1 MLVINNKNSLI
12 KIISSWW
19 GSRLSIGF
27 VPTMG
32 ALHEGHLSLIK
43 KARQENDKVICSI
56 FINPT
61 QFNDKK
67 DLINY
72 PKKTSYDIELLKENN
87 CDLVFIP
94 STKEMYPNKIN
105 GKTYDKDIGEII
117 KKMEGQNRPG
127 HFNGVCTIVEK
138 LFLLVKPTNAY
149 FGQKDYQQL
158 AVIKKLNQSKNLG
171 VNIISCPTV
180 REKNGLA
187 MSSRNILLNQEER
200 KISAEIYKTLLL
212 AKKVYKKVSVN
223 ELKNELSKK
232 LSSVDGLKLEYLEV
246 VDMITLSDKI
256 DHKNGSAIVCIA
268 VFVGNVRLIDNMIL
282 N

>member
-12 KIISSWW
+12 KIISPWW
-19 GSRLSIGF
+19 ESRLSIGF

-105 GKTYDKDIGEII
+105 GKTYVKDIGEII
-117 KKMEGQNRPG
+117 KKMEGQSRPG

-138 LFLLVKPTNAY
+138 LFLLVKPNNAY

-158 AVIKKLNQSKNLG
+158 AVIKKLTQSKNLG
-171 VNIISCPTV
+171 VNIISCPTI

-212 AKKVYKKVSVN
+212 AKKVYKKVSVD

-232 LSSVDGLKLEYLEV
+232 ISSVDGLKLEYIEV
-246 VDMITLSDKI
+246 VDMITLNDII
-256 DHKNGSAIVCIA
+256 DYKNGSAIICIA

>member
-1 MLVINNKNSLI
+1 LLVVKNKNSLI
-12 KIISSWW
+12 KIISSWLE
-19 GSRLSIGF
+19 SRLSIGF

-43 KARQENDKVICSI
+43 KARQENDRVICSI

-61 QFNDKK
+61 QFNDQK

-105 GKTYDKDIGEII
+105 RKTYEKDIGEII
-117 KKMEGQNRPG
+117 KKMEGKTRPG

-158 AVIKKLNQSKNLG
+158 AVIKKLNQSKNLD
-171 VNIISCPTV
+171 VNIISCPTI

-212 AKKVYKKVSVN
+212 AKKVYKKVSVD

-232 LSSVDGLKLEYLEV
+232 LSSVDGLKLEYIEV
-246 VDMITLSDKI
+246 VDMITLNDII

>member
-19 GSRLSIGF
+19 RSRLSIGF

-117 KKMEGQNRPG
+117 KKMEGQSRPG

-232 LSSVDGLKLEYLEV
+232 LSSVDGLKLEYIEV
-246 VDMITLSDKI
+246 VDMITLNDKI